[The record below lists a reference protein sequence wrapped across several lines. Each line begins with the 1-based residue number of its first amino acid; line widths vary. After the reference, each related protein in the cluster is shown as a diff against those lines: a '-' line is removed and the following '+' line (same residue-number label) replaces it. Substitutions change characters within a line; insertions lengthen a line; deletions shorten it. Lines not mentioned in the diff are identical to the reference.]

1 MANTLKN
8 CSECG
13 RVFVDTGIGVCR
25 DCYEKQQDQMQEIS
39 SYVRDNPH
47 STVKQICEAL
57 NVKEKLVMRMIRE
70 GRFVTDGVQL
80 EYPCESCGAPITSG
94 RFCDKCNG
102 ELAKQM
108 QQTQKKMVAKAP
120 APAAKKGSGM
130 YSRDMG
136 KKLS

>member
-1 MANTLKN
+1 
-8 CSECG
+8 
-13 RVFVDTGIGVCR
+13 
-25 DCYEKQQDQMQEIS
+25 
-39 SYVRDNPH
+39 
-47 STVKQICEAL
+47 
-57 NVKEKLVMRMIRE
+57 MIRE

-80 EYPCESCGAPITSG
+80 EYPCESCGSPITHG
-94 RFCDKCNG
+94 RFCDKCND
-102 ELAKQM
+102 ELSKQM